1 LTASSTVVAI
11 ALLVLGVGA
20 TSATGIRPALCA
32 SAGSL
37 VGLVMRQATIIAI
50 VGIGFGL
57 AASLAA
63 GRVLASLL
71 FGITPR
77 DPIALLSAPAALGLT
92 ALVAASAARTARRL
106 DRSDQGA
113 ARRVGGFLNLR
124 PETTGSACSPR
135 PS

>member
-77 DPIALLSAPAALGLT
+77 DPIALLWRRRRSDSLPWLPRRQPARR
-92 ALVAASAARTARRL
+92 AASIDPIKAL
-106 DRSDQGA
+106 
-113 ARRVGGFLNLR
+113 RV
-124 PETTGSACSPR
+124 E
-135 PS
+135 